1 MQAGA
6 GGKLFHLPRH
16 GPDPGPIEQAFTKPK
31 ILLRKNNVR
40 SFEQVETAIGKR
52 LKELTPA
59 ECRNFFSNAGY
70 ASTPCYRALIDV
82 PRS

>member
-6 GGKLFHLPRH
+6 GGKRFHLPRY
-16 GPDPGPIEQAFTKPK
+16 GPDLSPIEQAFAKLK
-31 ILLRKNNVR
+31 ILLRKKNAR
-40 SFEQVETAIGKR
+40 SFEQLETAIGKR

-70 ASTPCYRALIDV
+70 AST
-82 PRS
+82 